1 MGEDIDD
8 NGDDDDDD
16 DDEDDDDEDDDD
28 DDDENCAL
36 RLLLLLLMLLLLLLL
51 PPPGTRV
58 CGGVPGDG
66 GILGNGSDKQGRGEA
81 MGVSGIPLPSTAPLL
96 SLLSRR
102 PTHAGAPTSCTSGSR
117 CGGEREAHTSW
128 VALEGQGQGQGGQA
142 QGQSPPIP
150 QRRPILPSPHAN
162 SSLQGVGSPE
172 SAAPSNRPPSW
183 LQHLQR
189 HG

>member
-8 NGDDDDDD
+8 NGDDDDDE
-16 DDEDDDDEDDDD
+16 DDEDD

-36 RLLLLLLMLLLLLLL
+36 RLLLLLLL

-102 PTHAGAPTSCTSGSR
+102 PTLAGAPTSCTSGSR

-128 VALEGQGQGQGGQA
+128 VALEGQGGQE

-183 LQHLQR
+183 LQHLQQQ
-189 HG
+189 GLG